1 MMISSFFQ
9 PDILAAKRKR
19 LHALQRQAARTGHST
34 PPEVAIEIED
44 LQRELEPAGVV
55 AEPMTEAERYA
66 ALAQRVGDMAILL
79 HETRLDVKRLLWL
92 SPVLMLLL
100 VIVLAVLR

>member
-1 MMISSFFQ
+1 MMISLFQ
-9 PDILAAKRKR
+9 PDILTMKRKR

-44 LQRELEPAGVV
+44 LVRELDPAGMV
-55 AEPMTEAERYA
+55 AEPLTEAERYA
-66 ALAQRVGDMAILL
+66 ALAQWVGDMAILL
-79 HETRLDVKRLLWL
+79 HETRLDVKRLLYL
-92 SPVLMLLL
+92 SPIYMLLF